1 MTTKMKATKLA
12 LMFALV
18 MGFMSTAS
26 AQKHAPAD
34 YFRIGLKG
42 GVNLSSVK
50 VASLSANLENKTGY
64 QLGAFAR
71 IGRTIFIQPEVYFA
85 AKEVNV
91 DVLNSLT
98 TNQGVVG
105 FSQKSLDVPVLLGIK
120 LGPLRVLAGPVAT
133 YAISASTNPDAAVKS
148 YFSGTTQDVI
158 NRSSFSYQAGVGIDI
173 LNLSLD
179 LRYEGAMSELKNTI
193 AVPSG
198 FNYSQK
204 PSYFQATLGFRI
216 L

>member
-1 MTTKMKATKLA
+1 MKAFKLGMMVV
-12 LMFALV
+12 LLV
-18 MGFMSTAS
+18 GIATSGS
-26 AQKHAPAD
+26 AQKHSRAD

-50 VASLSANLENKTGY
+50 LAGLSTNLENKTGY

-71 IGRTIFIQPEVYFA
+71 IGRTVFIQPEVYFS

-105 FSQKSLDVPVLLGIK
+105 FSQKSLDVPILLGVK
-120 LGPLRVLAGPVAT
+120 FGPIRVLAGPVAT
-133 YAISASTNPDAAVKS
+133 YAISASTSPDAAVKS
-148 YFSGTTQDVI
+148 YFSGTSQEII
-158 NRSSFSYQAGVGIDI
+158 NRSSFSYQAGLGFDI

-179 LRYEGAMSELKNTI
+179 LRYEGAMSELNNTI
-193 AVPSG
+193 AVPTG
-198 FNYSQK
+198 FQYSQK
-204 PSYFQATLGFRI
+204 PSYYQATIGFRI

>member
-1 MTTKMKATKLA
+1 MKALKPFMMITL
-12 LMFALV
+12 LMGV
-18 MGFMSTAS
+18 ISVAS

-34 YFRIGLKG
+34 YFRIGIKG

-50 VASLSANLENKTGY
+50 VASLSTNLENKTGY

-71 IGRTIFIQPEVYFA
+71 IGRTIFLQPEVYFT

-98 TNQGVVG
+98 TTQGVVG

-120 LGPLRVLAGPVAT
+120 LGPLRVMAGPVAS
-133 YAISASTNPDAAVKS
+133 YAISAETSPDAAVKS
-148 YFSGTTQDVI
+148 YFTGTSKEIID
-158 NRSSFSYQAGVGIDI
+158 RSSFGYQAGIGFDI

-179 LRYEGAMSELKNTI
+179 LRYEGATSELKNTL

-204 PSYFQATLGFRI
+204 PSYYQATIGFRI

>member
-1 MTTKMKATKLA
+1 MKALKS
-12 LMFALV
+12 LMTMTLLV
-18 MGFMSTAS
+18 GILSVAT
-26 AQKHAPAD
+26 AQKHSRAD
-34 YFRIGLKG
+34 YFRIGIKG

-71 IGRTIFIQPEVYFA
+71 IGRTVFLQPEVYFA

-105 FSQKSLDVPVLLGIK
+105 FSQKSLDVPLLLGVK
-120 LGPLRVLAGPVAT
+120 LGPLRVMAGPVAT

-148 YFSGTTQDVI
+148 YFSGTTQEII
-158 NRSSFSYQAGVGIDI
+158 NRSSFSYQAGVGFDI

-179 LRYEGAMSELKNTI
+179 LRYEGAMSELNNTV
-193 AVPSG
+193 AVPNG

-204 PSYFQATLGFRI
+204 PSYYQATIGFRI

>member
-1 MTTKMKATKLA
+1 MKALKS
-12 LMFALV
+12 LMTMTLLV
-18 MGFMSTAS
+18 GILSVAT
-26 AQKHAPAD
+26 AQKHSRAD
-34 YFRIGLKG
+34 YFRIGIKG

-71 IGRTIFIQPEVYFA
+71 IGRTVFFQPEVYFA

-105 FSQKSLDVPVLLGIK
+105 FSQKSLDVPLLLGVK
-120 LGPLRVLAGPVAT
+120 LGPLRVMAGPVAT

-148 YFSGTTQDVI
+148 YFSGTTQEII
-158 NRSSFSYQAGVGIDI
+158 NRSSFSYQAGVGFDI

-179 LRYEGAMSELKNTI
+179 LRYEGAMSELNNTV
-193 AVPSG
+193 AVPNG

-204 PSYFQATLGFRI
+204 PSYYQATIGFRI

>member
-1 MTTKMKATKLA
+1 MKALKF
-12 LMFALV
+12 LMTIALV
-18 MGFMSTAS
+18 MGMLSVAT
-26 AQKHAPAD
+26 AQKHSRAD
-34 YFRIGLKG
+34 YFRIGIKG

-50 VASLSANLENKTGY
+50 VASLSTNLENKTGY
-64 QLGAFAR
+64 QFGAFAR
-71 IGRTIFIQPEVYFA
+71 IGRTIFLQPEVYFT

-105 FSQKSLDVPVLLGIK
+105 FSQKSLDVPLLAGIK
-120 LGPLRVLAGPVAT
+120 LGPLRVLAGPVAS
-133 YAISASTNPDAAVKS
+133 YAVSASTSPDAAVKS
-148 YFSGTTQDVI
+148 YFSGTTQDII
-158 NRSSFSYQAGVGIDI
+158 NRSSFSYQAGIGFDI

-179 LRYEGAMSELKNTI
+179 LRYEGAMSELKNTV

-204 PSYFQATLGFRI
+204 PSYYQATIGFRI

>member
-1 MTTKMKATKLA
+1 MKALKS
-12 LMFALV
+12 LMTMTLLV
-18 MGFMSTAS
+18 GILSVAT
-26 AQKHAPAD
+26 AQKHSRAD
-34 YFRIGLKG
+34 YLRIGIKG

-50 VASLSANLENKTGY
+50 VGSLSTNLENKTGY

-105 FSQKSLDVPVLLGIK
+105 FSQKSLDVPLLLGVK
-120 LGPLRVLAGPVAT
+120 LGPLRVMAGPVAS
-133 YAISASTNPDAAVKS
+133 YAISASTSPDAAVKS
-148 YFSGTTQDVI
+148 YFSGTSQEII
-158 NRSSFSYQAGVGIDI
+158 NRSSFSYQAGVGFDI

-179 LRYEGAMSELKNTI
+179 LRYEGAMSELKNTL

-204 PSYFQATLGFRI
+204 PSYYQATIGFRI

>member
-1 MTTKMKATKLA
+1 MKALKS
-12 LMFALV
+12 LMTMALV
-18 MGFMSTAS
+18 MGILSVAT
-26 AQKHAPAD
+26 AQKHSRAD
-34 YFRIGLKG
+34 YFRIGIKG

-50 VASLSANLENKTGY
+50 VASLSTNLENKTGY

-71 IGRTIFIQPEVYFA
+71 IGRTIFIQPEVYFT

-105 FSQKSLDVPVLLGIK
+105 FSQKSLDVPLLAGIK
-120 LGPLRVLAGPVAT
+120 LGPLRVLAGPVAS
-133 YAISASTNPDAAVKS
+133 YALSASTSPDAAVKS
-148 YFSGTTQDVI
+148 YFSGTSQEII
-158 NRSSFSYQAGVGIDI
+158 NRSSFSYQAGIGIDI

-179 LRYEGAMSELKNTI
+179 LRYEGAMSELKNTV

-204 PSYFQATLGFRI
+204 PSYYQATIGFRI

>member
-1 MTTKMKATKLA
+1 MKAIKFFMTL
-12 LMFALV
+12 ALV
-18 MGFMSTAS
+18 MGLLSVAT
-26 AQKHAPAD
+26 AQKHSRAD
-34 YFRIGLKG
+34 YFRIGIKG

-50 VASLSANLENKTGY
+50 VASLSTNLENKTGY

-71 IGRTIFIQPEVYFA
+71 IGRTIFLQPEVYFT

-105 FSQKSLDVPVLLGIK
+105 FSQKSLDVPLLAGIK
-120 LGPLRVLAGPVAT
+120 LGPLRVLAGPVAS
-133 YAISASTNPDAAVKS
+133 YAISASTSPDAAVKS
-148 YFSGTTQDVI
+148 YFSGTSQDII
-158 NRSSFSYQAGVGIDI
+158 NRSSFSYQAGIGFDI

-179 LRYEGAMSELKNTI
+179 LRYEGAMSELKNTV

-204 PSYFQATLGFRI
+204 PSYYQATIGFRI

>member
-1 MTTKMKATKLA
+1 MKAFNLR
-12 LMFALV
+12 LV
-18 MGFMSTAS
+18 VVLLVGIAAS
-26 AQKHAPAD
+26 ATAQKHSRAD

-50 VASLSANLENKTGY
+50 VASLSNNLENKTGY

-71 IGRTIFIQPEVYFA
+71 IGRTVFIQPEMYFT

-105 FSQKSLDVPVLLGIK
+105 FSQKSLDVPILVGLK
-120 LGPLRVLAGPVAT
+120 LGPIRVLAGPVAT
-133 YAISASTNPDAAVKS
+133 YAISASTSPDAAVKS
-148 YFSGTTQDVI
+148 YFSGTSQEII
-158 NRSSFSYQAGVGIDI
+158 NRSNFSYQAGLGFDI

-179 LRYEGAMSELKNTI
+179 LRYEGAMSELNNTL

-204 PSYFQATLGFRI
+204 PSYYQATIGFRI

>member
-1 MTTKMKATKLA
+1 MKALKSVLTL
-12 LMFALV
+12 ALV
-18 MGFMSTAS
+18 MGIISVAT
-26 AQKHAPAD
+26 AQKHSRAD
-34 YFRIGLKG
+34 YFRIGIKG

-105 FSQKSLDVPVLLGIK
+105 FSQKSLDVPLLLGVK
-120 LGPLRVLAGPVAT
+120 LGPLRVMAGPVAS
-133 YAISASTNPDAAVKS
+133 YAISASTSPDAAVKS
-148 YFSGTTQDVI
+148 YFSGTSQDII
-158 NRSSFSYQAGVGIDI
+158 NRSSFSYQAGVGFDI

-179 LRYEGAMSELKNTI
+179 LRYEGAMSELKNTV
-193 AVPSG
+193 AVPNG

-204 PSYFQATLGFRI
+204 PSYYQATIGFRI

>member
-1 MTTKMKATKLA
+1 MKALKF
-12 LMFALV
+12 LMTIALV
-18 MGFMSTAS
+18 MGMLSVAT
-26 AQKHAPAD
+26 AQKHSRAD
-34 YFRIGLKG
+34 YFRIGIKG

-50 VASLSANLENKTGY
+50 VASLSTNLENKTGY
-64 QLGAFAR
+64 QFGAFAR
-71 IGRTIFIQPEVYFA
+71 IGRTIFLQPEVYFT

-105 FSQKSLDVPVLLGIK
+105 FSQKSLDVPLLAGIK
-120 LGPLRVLAGPVAT
+120 LGPLRVLAGPVAS
-133 YAISASTNPDAAVKS
+133 YALSASTSPDAAVKS
-148 YFSGTTQDVI
+148 YFSGTSQDII
-158 NRSSFSYQAGVGIDI
+158 NRSSFSYQAGIGFDI

-179 LRYEGAMSELKNTI
+179 LRYEGAMSELKNTV

-204 PSYFQATLGFRI
+204 PSYYQATIGFRI

>member
-1 MTTKMKATKLA
+1 MKALKS
-12 LMFALV
+12 LMTMALV
-18 MGFMSTAS
+18 MGILSVAS
-26 AQKHAPAD
+26 AQKHSRAD
-34 YFRIGLKG
+34 YFRIGIKG

-50 VASLSANLENKTGY
+50 VASLSTNLENKTGY

-71 IGRTIFIQPEVYFA
+71 IGRTIFLQPEVYFT

-105 FSQKSLDVPVLLGIK
+105 FSQKSLDVPLLAGIK
-120 LGPLRVLAGPVAT
+120 LGPLRVLAGPVAS
-133 YAISASTNPDAAVKS
+133 YAISASTSPDAAVKS
-148 YFSGTTQDVI
+148 YFSGTSQEII
-158 NRSSFSYQAGVGIDI
+158 NRSSFSYQAGIGFDI

-179 LRYEGAMSELKNTI
+179 LRYEGAMSELKNTV
-193 AVPSG
+193 AVPNG

-204 PSYFQATLGFRI
+204 PSYYQATIGFRI

>member
-1 MTTKMKATKLA
+1 MKALKS
-12 LMFALV
+12 LMTMTLLV
-18 MGFMSTAS
+18 GILSIAT
-26 AQKHAPAD
+26 AQKHSRAD
-34 YFRIGLKG
+34 YFRIGIKG

-71 IGRTIFIQPEVYFA
+71 IGRTVFFQPEVYFA

-105 FSQKSLDVPVLLGIK
+105 FSQKSLDVPLLLGVK
-120 LGPLRVLAGPVAT
+120 LGPLRVMAGPVAT

-148 YFSGTTQDVI
+148 YFSGTTQEII
-158 NRSSFSYQAGVGIDI
+158 NRSSFSYQAGVGFDI

-179 LRYEGAMSELKNTI
+179 LRYEGAMSELNNTV
-193 AVPSG
+193 AVPNG

-204 PSYFQATLGFRI
+204 PSYYQATIGFRI

>member
-1 MTTKMKATKLA
+1 MKALKSVLTLA
-12 LMFALV
+12 LL
-18 MGFMSTAS
+18 MGILSVAT
-26 AQKHAPAD
+26 AQKHSRAD
-34 YFRIGLKG
+34 YFRIGIKG

-50 VASLSANLENKTGY
+50 VGSLSTNLENKTGY

-105 FSQKSLDVPVLLGIK
+105 FSQKSLDVPLLLGVK
-120 LGPLRVLAGPVAT
+120 LGPLRVMAGPVAS
-133 YAISASTNPDAAVKS
+133 YAISASTSPDAAVKS
-148 YFSGTTQDVI
+148 YFSGTSQEII
-158 NRSSFSYQAGVGIDI
+158 NRSSFSYQAGVGFDI

-179 LRYEGAMSELKNTI
+179 LRYEGAMSELKNTV
-193 AVPSG
+193 AVPNG

-204 PSYFQATLGFRI
+204 PSYYQATIGFRI

>member
-1 MTTKMKATKLA
+1 MNALKPLMMIALFMGIFSIAT
-12 LMFALV
+12 
-18 MGFMSTAS
+18 
-26 AQKHAPAD
+26 AQKHSRAD
-34 YFRIGLKG
+34 YFRIGIKG
-42 GVNLSSVK
+42 GVNLSAVK
-50 VASLSANLENKTGY
+50 NASLGANLENKSGY

-71 IGRTIFIQPEVYFA
+71 IGRTIFIQPEVYFS

-120 LGPLRVLAGPVAT
+120 LGPLRVMAGPVAS
-133 YAISASTNPDAAVKS
+133 YAISAETSPDAAVKS
-148 YFSGTTQDVI
+148 YFTGTSKEIID
-158 NRSSFSYQAGVGIDI
+158 RSSFGYQAGIGFDI

-179 LRYEGAMSELKNTI
+179 LRYEGSTSELKNTVAI
-193 AVPSG
+193 PSG

>member
-1 MTTKMKATKLA
+1 MKALKS
-12 LMFALV
+12 LMTMTLLV
-18 MGFMSTAS
+18 GILSVAT
-26 AQKHAPAD
+26 AQKHSRAD
-34 YFRIGLKG
+34 YFRIGIKG

-50 VASLSANLENKTGY
+50 VGSLSTNLENKTGY

-105 FSQKSLDVPVLLGIK
+105 FSQKSLDVPLLLGVK
-120 LGPLRVLAGPVAT
+120 LGPLRVMAGPVAT

-148 YFSGTTQDVI
+148 YFSGTTQEII
-158 NRSSFSYQAGVGIDI
+158 NRSSFSYQAGVGFDI

-179 LRYEGAMSELKNTI
+179 LRYEGAMSELNNTV
-193 AVPSG
+193 AVPNG

-204 PSYFQATLGFRI
+204 PSYYQATIGFRI

>member
-1 MTTKMKATKLA
+1 MKALKSVLTL
-12 LMFALV
+12 ALV
-18 MGFMSTAS
+18 MGILSVAT
-26 AQKHAPAD
+26 AQKHSRAD
-34 YFRIGLKG
+34 YFRIGIKG

-105 FSQKSLDVPVLLGIK
+105 FSQKSLDVPLLLGVK
-120 LGPLRVLAGPVAT
+120 LGPLRVMAGPVAS
-133 YAISASTNPDAAVKS
+133 YAISASTSPDAAVKS
-148 YFSGTTQDVI
+148 YFSGTSQEII
-158 NRSSFSYQAGVGIDI
+158 NRSSFSYQAGVGFDI

-179 LRYEGAMSELKNTI
+179 LRYEGAMSELKNTV
-193 AVPSG
+193 AVPNG
-198 FNYSQK
+198 FTYSQK
-204 PSYFQATLGFRI
+204 PSYYQATIGFRI

>member
-1 MTTKMKATKLA
+1 MNA
-12 LMFALV
+12 LKPCMMIALF
-18 MGFMSTAS
+18 MGIFSVAS
-26 AQKHAPAD
+26 AQKHSLAD
-34 YFRIGLKG
+34 YFRIGIKG

-50 VASLSANLENKTGY
+50 VASLSTNLENKTGY

-71 IGRTIFIQPEVYFA
+71 IGRTIFIQPEVYFT
-85 AKEVNV
+85 AKEANI

-98 TNQGVVG
+98 TNLPVVG
-105 FSQKSLDVPVLLGIK
+105 FSQKSVDVPLLVGVK
-120 LGPLRVLAGPVAT
+120 LGPLRVLAGPVAS
-133 YAISASTNPDAAVKS
+133 YVVSASTNPDAALKS
-148 YFSGTTQDVI
+148 YFSGTSQDII
-158 NRSSFSYQAGVGIDI
+158 NRSSFSYQAGIGFDI

-179 LRYEGAMSELKNTI
+179 LRYEGATSELKNTL

-204 PSYFQATLGFRI
+204 PSYYQATIGFRI

>member
-1 MTTKMKATKLA
+1 MKALKSVMT
-12 LMFALV
+12 MALV
-18 MGFMSTAS
+18 MGILSVAT
-26 AQKHAPAD
+26 AQKHSRAD
-34 YFRIGLKG
+34 YFRIGIKG

-50 VASLSANLENKTGY
+50 VASLSTNLENKTGY

-71 IGRTIFIQPEVYFA
+71 IGRTIFLQPEVYFS

-105 FSQKSLDVPVLLGIK
+105 FSQKSLDVPLLLGVK
-120 LGPLRVLAGPVAT
+120 LGPLRVMAGPVAS

-148 YFSGTTQDVI
+148 YFSGTSQDII
-158 NRSSFSYQAGVGIDI
+158 NRSSFSYQAGIGFDI

-179 LRYEGAMSELKNTI
+179 LRYEGAMSELKNTV

-198 FNYSQK
+198 FTYSQK
-204 PSYFQATLGFRI
+204 PSYYQATIGFRI

>member
-1 MTTKMKATKLA
+1 MKALKS
-12 LMFALV
+12 LMTMTLLV
-18 MGFMSTAS
+18 GILSVAT
-26 AQKHAPAD
+26 AQKHSRAD
-34 YFRIGLKG
+34 YFRIGIKG

-64 QLGAFAR
+64 QLGVFAR
-71 IGRTIFIQPEVYFA
+71 IGRTVFFQPEVYFA

-105 FSQKSLDVPVLLGIK
+105 FSQKSLDVPLLLGVK
-120 LGPLRVLAGPVAT
+120 LGPLRVMAGPVAT

-148 YFSGTTQDVI
+148 YFSGTTQEII
-158 NRSSFSYQAGVGIDI
+158 NRSSFSYQAGVGFDI

-179 LRYEGAMSELKNTI
+179 LRYEGAMSELNNTV
-193 AVPSG
+193 AVPNG

-204 PSYFQATLGFRI
+204 PSYYQATIGFRI

>member
-1 MTTKMKATKLA
+1 MKALKS
-12 LMFALV
+12 LMTMALV
-18 MGFMSTAS
+18 MGILSVAS
-26 AQKHAPAD
+26 AQKHSRAD
-34 YFRIGLKG
+34 YFRIGIKG

-50 VASLSANLENKTGY
+50 VASLSTNLENKTGY

-71 IGRTIFIQPEVYFA
+71 IGRTIFLQPEVYFT

-91 DVLNSLT
+91 DLLNSLT

-105 FSQKSLDVPVLLGIK
+105 FSQKSLDVPLLAGIK
-120 LGPLRVLAGPVAT
+120 LGPLRVLAGPVAS
-133 YAISASTNPDAAVKS
+133 YALSASTSPDAAVKS
-148 YFSGTTQDVI
+148 YFSGTSQEII
-158 NRSSFSYQAGVGIDI
+158 NRSSFSYQAGIGFDI

-179 LRYEGAMSELKNTI
+179 LRYEGAMSELKNTV

-198 FNYSQK
+198 FTYSQK
-204 PSYFQATLGFRI
+204 PSYYQATIGFRI

>member
-1 MTTKMKATKLA
+1 MKALKSLMTMA
-12 LMFALV
+12 LI
-18 MGFMSTAS
+18 MGILSVAS
-26 AQKHAPAD
+26 AQKHSRAD
-34 YFRIGLKG
+34 YFRIGIKG

-50 VASLSANLENKTGY
+50 VASLSTNLENKTGY

-71 IGRTIFIQPEVYFA
+71 IGRTIFLQPEVYFT

-105 FSQKSLDVPVLLGIK
+105 FSQKSLDVPLLAGIK
-120 LGPLRVLAGPVAT
+120 LGPLRMLAGPVAS
-133 YAISASTNPDAAVKS
+133 YALSASTSPDAAVKS
-148 YFSGTTQDVI
+148 YFSGTSQEII
-158 NRSSFSYQAGVGIDI
+158 NRSSFSYQAGIGFDI

-179 LRYEGAMSELKNTI
+179 LRYEGAMSELKNTL

-198 FNYSQK
+198 FTYSQK
-204 PSYFQATLGFRI
+204 PSYYQATIGFRI

>member
-1 MTTKMKATKLA
+1 MKALKS
-12 LMFALV
+12 LMTIVLFLGLV
-18 MGFMSTAS
+18 SVAT
-26 AQKHAPAD
+26 AQKHSRAD
-34 YFRIGLKG
+34 YFRIGIKG

-50 VASLSANLENKTGY
+50 VASLSSNLENKTGY

-71 IGRTIFIQPEVYFA
+71 IGRTIFLQPEVYFS

-105 FSQKSLDVPVLLGIK
+105 FSQKSLDVPLLLGVK
-120 LGPLRVLAGPVAT
+120 LGPLRVMAGPVAT

-148 YFSGTTQDVI
+148 YFSGTPQDVI
-158 NRSSFSYQAGVGIDI
+158 NRSNFSYQAGVGFDI

-179 LRYEGAMSELKNTI
+179 LRYEGAMSELKNTV

-204 PSYFQATLGFRI
+204 PSYYQATIGFRI

>member
-1 MTTKMKATKLA
+1 MKALKSVLTL
-12 LMFALV
+12 ALV
-18 MGFMSTAS
+18 MGILSVAT
-26 AQKHAPAD
+26 AQKHSRAD
-34 YFRIGLKG
+34 YFRIGIKG

-50 VASLSANLENKTGY
+50 VGSLSTNLENKTGY

-71 IGRTIFIQPEVYFA
+71 IGRTIFLQPEVYFS

-105 FSQKSLDVPVLLGIK
+105 FSQKSLDVPLLLGVK
-120 LGPLRVLAGPVAT
+120 LGPLRVMAGPVAS
-133 YAISASTNPDAAVKS
+133 YAISASTSPDAAVKS
-148 YFSGTTQDVI
+148 YFSGTSQDII
-158 NRSSFSYQAGVGIDI
+158 NRSSFSYQAGVGFDI

-179 LRYEGAMSELKNTI
+179 LRYEGAMSELKNTV
-193 AVPSG
+193 AVPNG
-198 FNYSQK
+198 FTYSQK
-204 PSYFQATLGFRI
+204 PSYYQATIGFRI

>member
-1 MTTKMKATKLA
+1 MTL
-12 LMFALV
+12 ALV
-18 MGFMSTAS
+18 MGLLSVAT
-26 AQKHAPAD
+26 AQKHSRAD
-34 YFRIGLKG
+34 YFRIGIKG

-50 VASLSANLENKTGY
+50 VASLSTNLENKTGY

-71 IGRTIFIQPEVYFA
+71 IGRTIFLQPEVYFT

-105 FSQKSLDVPVLLGIK
+105 FSQKSLDVPLLAGIK
-120 LGPLRVLAGPVAT
+120 LGPLRVLAGPVAS
-133 YAISASTNPDAAVKS
+133 YAISASTSPDAAVKS
-148 YFSGTTQDVI
+148 YFSGTSQDII
-158 NRSSFSYQAGVGIDI
+158 NRSSFSYQAGIGFDI

-179 LRYEGAMSELKNTI
+179 LRYEGTMSELKNTV

-204 PSYFQATLGFRI
+204 PSYYQATIGFRI

>member
-1 MTTKMKATKLA
+1 MKALKPFMMITL
-12 LMFALV
+12 LMGV
-18 MGFMSTAS
+18 ISVAS

-34 YFRIGLKG
+34 YFRIGIKG

-50 VASLSANLENKTGY
+50 VASLSTNLENKTGY

-71 IGRTIFIQPEVYFA
+71 IGRTIFLQPEVYFT

-98 TNQGVVG
+98 TTQGVVG

-120 LGPLRVLAGPVAT
+120 LGPLRVMAGPVAS
-133 YAISASTNPDAAVKS
+133 YAISAETSPDAAVKS
-148 YFSGTTQDVI
+148 YFTGTSKEIID
-158 NRSSFSYQAGVGIDI
+158 RSSFGYQAGIGFDI

-179 LRYEGAMSELKNTI
+179 LRYEGATSELKNTL

-204 PSYFQATLGFRI
+204 PSYFQATIGFRI

>member
-1 MTTKMKATKLA
+1 MKAIKF
-12 LMFALV
+12 LMTLALV
-18 MGFMSTAS
+18 MGILSVAA
-26 AQKHAPAD
+26 AQKHSRAD
-34 YFRIGLKG
+34 YFRIGIKG

-50 VASLSANLENKTGY
+50 VASLSTNLENKTGY

-71 IGRTIFIQPEVYFA
+71 IGRTIFLQPEVYFT

-105 FSQKSLDVPVLLGIK
+105 FSQKSLDVPLLAGIK
-120 LGPLRVLAGPVAT
+120 LGPLRVLAGPVAS
-133 YAISASTNPDAAVKS
+133 YALSASTSPDAAVKS
-148 YFSGTTQDVI
+148 YFSGTSQDII
-158 NRSSFSYQAGVGIDI
+158 NRSSFSYQAGIGIDI

-179 LRYEGAMSELKNTI
+179 LRYEGGMSELKNTV

-204 PSYFQATLGFRI
+204 PSYYQATIGFRI

>member
-1 MTTKMKATKLA
+1 MKALKF
-12 LMFALV
+12 LMTMALV
-18 MGFMSTAS
+18 LGMLSVAT
-26 AQKHAPAD
+26 AQKHSRAD
-34 YFRIGLKG
+34 YFRIGIKG

-50 VASLSANLENKTGY
+50 VASLSTNLENKTGY

-71 IGRTIFIQPEVYFA
+71 IGRTIFLQPEVYFT

-105 FSQKSLDVPVLLGIK
+105 FSQKSLDVPLLAGIK
-120 LGPLRVLAGPVAT
+120 LGPLRVLAGPVAS
-133 YAISASTNPDAAVKS
+133 YALSASTSPDAAVKS
-148 YFSGTTQDVI
+148 YFSGTSQDII
-158 NRSSFSYQAGVGIDI
+158 NRSSFSYQAGIGFDI

-179 LRYEGAMSELKNTI
+179 LRYEGAMSELKNTV

-204 PSYFQATLGFRI
+204 PSYYQATVGFRI

>member
-1 MTTKMKATKLA
+1 M
-12 LMFALV
+12 
-18 MGFMSTAS
+18 
-26 AQKHAPAD
+26 
-34 YFRIGLKG
+34 
-42 GVNLSSVK
+42 K
-50 VASLSANLENKTGY
+50 VASLSTNLENKTGY

-71 IGRTIFIQPEVYFA
+71 IGRTIFLQPEVYFT

-105 FSQKSLDVPVLLGIK
+105 FSQKSLDVPLLAGIK
-120 LGPLRVLAGPVAT
+120 LGPLRVLAGPVAS
-133 YAISASTNPDAAVKS
+133 YALSASTSPDAAVKS
-148 YFSGTTQDVI
+148 YFSGTSQEIID
-158 NRSSFSYQAGVGIDI
+158 RSSFSYQAGIGFDI

-179 LRYEGAMSELKNTI
+179 LRYEGAMSELKNTV

-204 PSYFQATLGFRI
+204 PSYYQATIGFRI

>member
-1 MTTKMKATKLA
+1 MKAFKLGMMVV
-12 LMFALV
+12 LLV
-18 MGFMSTAS
+18 GIATSGS
-26 AQKHAPAD
+26 AQKHSRAD

-50 VASLSANLENKTGY
+50 LAGLSTNLENKTGY

-71 IGRTIFIQPEVYFA
+71 IGRTVFIQPEVYFS

-105 FSQKSLDVPVLLGIK
+105 FSQKSLDVPILLGVK
-120 LGPLRVLAGPVAT
+120 FGPIRVLAGPVAT
-133 YAISASTNPDAAVKS
+133 YAISASTSPDAAVKS
-148 YFSGTTQDVI
+148 YFSGTSQEII
-158 NRSSFSYQAGVGIDI
+158 NRSNFSYQAGLGFDI

-179 LRYEGAMSELKNTI
+179 LRYEGAMSELNNTI
-193 AVPSG
+193 AVPTG
-198 FNYSQK
+198 FQYSQK
-204 PSYFQATLGFRI
+204 PSYYQATIGFRI

>member
-1 MTTKMKATKLA
+1 MKALKS
-12 LMFALV
+12 LMTMTLLV
-18 MGFMSTAS
+18 GILSVAT
-26 AQKHAPAD
+26 AQKHSRAD
-34 YFRIGLKG
+34 YFRIGIKG

-71 IGRTIFIQPEVYFA
+71 IGRTVFFQPEVYFA

-105 FSQKSLDVPVLLGIK
+105 FSQKSLDVPLLLGVK
-120 LGPLRVLAGPVAT
+120 LGPLRVMAGPVAT

-148 YFSGTTQDVI
+148 YFSGTTQEII
-158 NRSSFSYQAGVGIDI
+158 NRSSFSYQAGVGFDI

-179 LRYEGAMSELKNTI
+179 LRYEGAMSELNNTI
-193 AVPSG
+193 AVPNG

-204 PSYFQATLGFRI
+204 PSYYQATIGFRI

>member
-1 MTTKMKATKLA
+1 MKALKS
-12 LMFALV
+12 LMTMTLLV
-18 MGFMSTAS
+18 GILSVAT
-26 AQKHAPAD
+26 AQKHSRAD
-34 YFRIGLKG
+34 YFRVGIKG
-42 GVNLSSVK
+42 GVNLSAVK
-50 VASLSANLENKTGY
+50 VASVSTNLENKSGY

-71 IGRTIFIQPEVYFA
+71 IGRTVFLQPEVYFS

-98 TNQGVVG
+98 TNQGVVS
-105 FSQKSLDVPVLLGIK
+105 FSQKTLDVPLLAGIK
-120 LGPLRVLAGPVAT
+120 LGPIRVLAGPVAS
-133 YAISASTNPDAAVKS
+133 YALSASTSPDAAVKS
-148 YFSGTTQDVI
+148 YFSGTSQDVI
-158 NRSSFSYQAGVGIDI
+158 NRSSFSYQAGVGVDI

>member
-1 MTTKMKATKLA
+1 MKALKS
-12 LMFALV
+12 LMTMALV
-18 MGFMSTAS
+18 MGILSVAT
-26 AQKHAPAD
+26 AQKHSRAD
-34 YFRIGLKG
+34 YFRIGIKG

-50 VASLSANLENKTGY
+50 VASLSTNLENKTGY

-71 IGRTIFIQPEVYFA
+71 IGRTIFIQPEVYFT

-105 FSQKSLDVPVLLGIK
+105 FSQKSLDVPLLAGIK
-120 LGPLRVLAGPVAT
+120 LGPLRVLAGPVAS
-133 YAISASTNPDAAVKS
+133 YALSASTSPDAAVKS
-148 YFSGTTQDVI
+148 YFSGTSQEII
-158 NRSSFSYQAGVGIDI
+158 NRSSFSYQAGIGFDI

-179 LRYEGAMSELKNTI
+179 LRYEGAMSELKNTV

-204 PSYFQATLGFRI
+204 PSYYQATIGFRI

>member
-1 MTTKMKATKLA
+1 MKALKS
-12 LMFALV
+12 LMTMTLLV
-18 MGFMSTAS
+18 GILSVAT
-26 AQKHAPAD
+26 AQKHSRAD
-34 YFRIGLKG
+34 YFRIGIKG

-50 VASLSANLENKTGY
+50 VGSLSTNLENKTGY

-105 FSQKSLDVPVLLGIK
+105 FSQKSLDVPLLLGVK
-120 LGPLRVLAGPVAT
+120 LGPLRVMAGPVAS
-133 YAISASTNPDAAVKS
+133 YAISASTSPDAAVKS
-148 YFSGTTQDVI
+148 YFSGTSQDII
-158 NRSSFSYQAGVGIDI
+158 NRSSFSYQAGVGFDI

-179 LRYEGAMSELKNTI
+179 LRYEGAMSELKNTV
-193 AVPSG
+193 AVPNG

-204 PSYFQATLGFRI
+204 PSYYQATIGFRI

>member
-1 MTTKMKATKLA
+1 MKALKF
-12 LMFALV
+12 LMTIALV
-18 MGFMSTAS
+18 MGMLSVAT
-26 AQKHAPAD
+26 AQKHSRAD
-34 YFRIGLKG
+34 YFRIGIKG

-50 VASLSANLENKTGY
+50 VASLSTNLENKTGY

-71 IGRTIFIQPEVYFA
+71 IGRTIFLQPEVYFT

-105 FSQKSLDVPVLLGIK
+105 FSQKSLDVPLLAGIK
-120 LGPLRVLAGPVAT
+120 LGPLRVLAGPVAS
-133 YAISASTNPDAAVKS
+133 YAVSASTSPDAAIKS
-148 YFSGTTQDVI
+148 YFSGTSQDII
-158 NRSSFSYQAGVGIDI
+158 NRSSFSYQAGIGFDI

-179 LRYEGAMSELKNTI
+179 LRYEGAMSELKNTV

-204 PSYFQATLGFRI
+204 PSYYQATIGFRI

>member
-1 MTTKMKATKLA
+1 MKALKS
-12 LMFALV
+12 LMTMTLLV
-18 MGFMSTAS
+18 GILYVAT
-26 AQKHAPAD
+26 AQKHSRAD
-34 YFRIGLKG
+34 YFRVGIKG
-42 GVNLSSVK
+42 GVNLSAVK
-50 VASLSANLENKTGY
+50 VASVSTNLENKSGY

-71 IGRTIFIQPEVYFA
+71 IGRTIFLQPEVYFS

-98 TNQGVVG
+98 TNQGVVS
-105 FSQKSLDVPVLLGIK
+105 FSQKTLDVPLLAGIK
-120 LGPLRVLAGPVAT
+120 LGPLRVLAGPVAS
-133 YAISASTNPDAAVKS
+133 YALSASTSPDAAVKS
-148 YFSGTTQDVI
+148 YFSGTSQDVI
-158 NRSSFSYQAGVGIDI
+158 NRSSFSYQAGVGVDI

>member
-1 MTTKMKATKLA
+1 MKAIKS
-12 LMFALV
+12 LMTMTLLV
-18 MGFMSTAS
+18 GILSVAT
-26 AQKHAPAD
+26 AQKHSRAD
-34 YFRIGLKG
+34 YFRIGIKG

-71 IGRTIFIQPEVYFA
+71 IGRTVFFQPEVYFA

-105 FSQKSLDVPVLLGIK
+105 FSQKSLDVPLLLGVK
-120 LGPLRVLAGPVAT
+120 LGPLRVMAGPVAT

-148 YFSGTTQDVI
+148 YFSGTTQEII
-158 NRSSFSYQAGVGIDI
+158 NRSSFSYQAGVGFDI

-179 LRYEGAMSELKNTI
+179 LRYEGAMSELNNTV
-193 AVPSG
+193 AVPNG

-204 PSYFQATLGFRI
+204 PSYYQATIGFRI